1 MVASLDQGLASVVA
15 CRKDRPVA
23 SASVLD
29 LALEVPMLAR
39 LLRADFAAAVA
50 AKTDLL
56 AQLLAVALVAA
67 NLPQLVVAVV
77 AVVVVFAAAKRFA
90 LLV

>member
-1 MVASLDQGLASVVA
+1 MVA

-39 LLRADFAAAVA
+39 LLRADFVAVVA
-50 AKTDLL
+50 AKTGLPLGCMQLLL
-56 AQLLAVALVAA
+56 ALRFGLLSAVA
-67 NLPQLVVAVV
+67 
-77 AVVVVFAAAKRFA
+77 KRSQA
-90 LLV
+90 LS

>member
-1 MVASLDQGLASVVA
+1 MAALAGSLGSALMASLDQGLASVVA

-39 LLRADFAAAVA
+39 LLRADFVAVA
-50 AKTDLL
+50 AAKIDLPL
-56 AQLLAVALVAA
+56 GC
-67 NLPQLVVAVV
+67 
-77 AVVVVFAAAKRFA
+77 
-90 LLV
+90 